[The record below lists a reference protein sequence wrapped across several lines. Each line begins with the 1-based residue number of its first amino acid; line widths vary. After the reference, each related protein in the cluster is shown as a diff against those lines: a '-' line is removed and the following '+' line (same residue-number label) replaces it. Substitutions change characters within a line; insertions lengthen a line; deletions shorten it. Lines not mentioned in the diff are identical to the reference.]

1 MFRRLSECL
10 VASFLWL
17 PLGVSAGV
25 ISELS
30 DLIEQGKSKQA
41 YQLSLEHITEF
52 EGDPAFDLQ
61 YGTAAID
68 SGQVSEG
75 VFALERV
82 HFLEPQNYL
91 ASLELARG
99 YFLLKQYTKAAVLFN
114 QVIATSP
121 PNNVQVRIRRYLD
134 LIDNKTKIPPTKF
147 NSFVELWAGHDSN
160 INSGPSGQTDV
171 VILSD
176 NALGR
181 SDPYFNLRAGASI
194 NHAYSPENSLLFDA
208 SIDSRIYDTEH
219 EQDFGTLN
227 LSAGHLWK
235 VDGAQYQLKFNLQK
249 YELDNH
255 NYRDLLGASGVW
267 TKQLSRTSIVKVFG
281 GVNSLAY
288 DGQTW
293 RDSTQVNLGAN
304 YLLAGAGG
312 WKPLYFMGAFVGDE
326 DPEVS
331 GIISDSQVDRLF
343 YGGNIGVQLSPI
355 KDINVTPVL
364 TYQVSKYKAEDWI
377 YNIKRKDRFAM
388 FNINMEWIIDPNW
401 TLLANY
407 SYTDVGSNIE
417 LYRYDR
423 QQTMLGIRYN
433 FL

>member
-10 VASFLWL
+10 IVSLFCL
-17 PLGVSAGV
+17 PLAVSASV
-25 ISELS
+25 INELTV
-30 DLIEQGKSKQA
+30 LIEQGKSNQA
-41 YQLSLEHITEF
+41 YQLSLEHIDEF

-61 YGTAAID
+61 YGVAAID
-68 SGQVSEG
+68 SGKVSEG
-75 VFALERV
+75 IFALERV
-82 HFLEPQNYL
+82 HLLEPKNYL

-99 YFLLKQYTKAAVLFN
+99 YFLIKQYARATVLFN
-114 QVIATSP
+114 QVSSISP
-121 PNNVQVRIRRYLD
+121 PSNVQTRIDRYLA
-134 LIDNKTKIPPTKF
+134 LIKDKTTIPPTKF
-147 NSFVELWAGHDSN
+147 TSFVELWAGHDSN
-160 INSGPSGQTDV
+160 INSGPSSQTDV

-181 SDPYFNLRAGASI
+181 SDPYFNMRAGSSI
-194 NHAYSPENSLLFDA
+194 KHAYSPDNSLLFDA

-219 EQDFGTLN
+219 EQDFGTVN
-227 LSAGHLWK
+227 LSAGHLWR
-235 VDGAQYQLKFNLQK
+235 VDGAQYQIKFNLQK
-249 YELDNH
+249 YHLDNH
-255 NYRDLLGASGVW
+255 NYRDLLGTTGVW

-281 GVNSLAY
+281 GLNSLAY
-288 DGQTW
+288 DGQSW

-304 YLLAGAGG
+304 YLRAGEGR

-343 YGGNIGVQLSPI
+343 FGGNVGVQLSPV

-364 TYQVSKYKAEDWI
+364 TYQVSKYKGEDWI

-388 FNINMEWIIDPNW
+388 FNINMEWVVDPNW

-417 LYRYDR
+417 LYKYDR